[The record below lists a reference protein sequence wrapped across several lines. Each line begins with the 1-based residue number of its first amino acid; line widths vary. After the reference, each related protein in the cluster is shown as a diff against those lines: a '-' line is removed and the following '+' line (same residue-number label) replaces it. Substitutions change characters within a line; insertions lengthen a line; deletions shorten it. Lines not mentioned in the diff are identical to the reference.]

1 MTIEAM
7 SDSLDDVIGFTY
19 DCPNT
24 IKNDIKDSLTS
35 ALKIIDMIN
44 NFTSKHDLA
53 VQCGSEWL
61 YQSNEG
67 QVDALELVGN
77 ILDYLASIGDP
88 IAKIE

>member
-1 MTIEAM
+1 
-7 SDSLDDVIGFTY
+7 
-19 DCPNT
+19 
-24 IKNDIKDSLTS
+24 
-35 ALKIIDMIN
+35 MIN

-61 YQSNEG
+61 YQSNDC